1 MEREAKSKGAAIVA
15 EPASQGLARLF
26 PVMAGATLLTA
37 LMAVVMGGV
46 VRVTGSGLG
55 CPDWPLCHGRII
67 PPWEL
72 APWLEYLHRLSAAVS
87 GVFTLLMVI
96 TAFKRYGTR
105 SRSLYL
111 VLLAAGLLVTQA
123 ILGAYTVL
131 SELRPGIAL
140 IHTAVATGLVG
151 VLTVIAAGAIRPR
164 WLQEGVGQGP
174 QLDRFRWLMLALGL
188 ATFILILS
196 GAYVT
201 RTEGAPLACTEMP
214 LCGTSVGDMVDIQ
227 WIHMTHRGMGFLVGL
242 LMWIVLVRSMA
253 MWHVGIMV
261 MTGLMA
267 ALLAVQMGLGIG
279 NVVLRLPAEIRA
291 MHLATAMLF
300 FSIAM
305 FLTASL
311 WRSILVGEEATVL
324 AGQGSMAPSGAL
336 Q

>member
-1 MEREAKSKGAAIVA
+1 MEMEAESRGETNIAG
-15 EPASQGLARLF
+15 PTGQGLARLF
-26 PVMAGATLLTA
+26 PFMVGATLLTA

-72 APWLEYLHRLSAAVS
+72 APWLEYMHRFSAAVA
-87 GVFTLLMVI
+87 GVFTFLMVL
-96 TAFKRYGTR
+96 TAFKRFGTR

-123 ILGAYTVL
+123 TLGAYTVL

-140 IHTAVATGLVG
+140 IHTVVATSLVG
-151 VLTVIAAGAIRPR
+151 VLTLIAAGTLKPR
-164 WLQEGVGQGP
+164 WLQEGVERSP
-174 QLDRFRWLMLALGL
+174 QLDRFRWLMVALGL
-188 ATFILILS
+188 ATFVLILS

-201 RTEGAPLACTEMP
+201 RTGGAPLACTEVP

-227 WIHMTHRGMGFLVGL
+227 WIHMTHRGIGFLVGL
-242 LMWIVLVRSMA
+242 LMLGVLVRSMA
-253 MWHVGIMV
+253 IWHVGIM
-261 MTGLMA
+261 MTTGLMA

-279 NVVLRLPAEIRA
+279 NVMLRLPAELRA

-300 FSIAM
+300 FTVAM
-305 FLTASL
+305 FLIGNL
-311 WRSILVGEEATVL
+311 WRSILAGEEATVL
-324 AGQGSMAPSGAL
+324 PGRGSVAHSGAL